1 MPTANVIQLRQLL
14 AEKFP
19 NLRTRADG
27 LAGRNRAVWATGLAP
42 IDGAPAGGL
51 PRGALTEIIA
61 ARRGSGSALL
71 VHTFLRHAAR
81 ENQIAALVDG
91 RDSCDVTQLE
101 PRVLARLLWVRCRTA
116 DEALKAADLVL
127 RDGNLP
133 LVLVDL
139 AANPAA
145 ELRRIPATIWYRF
158 QRIVEQTPIVCA
170 VLTPRAMVAPAQLR
184 ITLLSRFSA
193 NALERDP
200 EELALEL
207 KLEVSETRR
216 AADWEQARA
225 RHSA

>member
-19 NLRTRADG
+19 NLRTQAEG
-27 LAGRNRAVWATGLAP
+27 LGHRNRAVWATGLAQ
-42 IDGAPAGGL
+42 IDGATAGGL

-71 VHTFLRHAAR
+71 VQALLRHAAR

-101 PRVLARLLWVRCRTA
+101 SRVLARLLWVRCRTS

-139 AANPAA
+139 AVNPAA
-145 ELRRIPATIWYRF
+145 ELRRIPATTWYRF
-158 QRIVEQTPIVCA
+158 QRIVEQTPLVCA
-170 VLTPRAMVAPAQLR
+170 VLTPRAMVAPAQMR

-193 NALERDP
+193 DALERDP
-200 EELALEL
+200 EELAQEL
-207 KLEVSETRR
+207 KVEISEVRR
-216 AADWEQARA
+216 ANDLERARA
-225 RHSA
+225 HA